1 MNVLSQENPDES
13 LECSAGGYVM
23 KTVSSGRY
31 RRRLCVRGITPV
43 VINRA
48 QKLACGV
55 IVKPP
60 PTFVN
65 DEERRIRLWG
75 AFHEPMD
82 DQPFELVG
90 ILTAPAV
97 RSLSDLNLLD
107 QTSIKPK
114 EMSTYL
120 SEDIL
125 EIRVRNISDGGNP
138 S

>member
-1 MNVLSQENPDES
+1 
-13 LECSAGGYVM
+13 
-23 KTVSSGRY
+23 
-31 RRRLCVRGITPV
+31 
-43 VINRA
+43 
-48 QKLACGV
+48 
-55 IVKPP
+55 
-60 PTFVN
+60 
-65 DEERRIRLWG
+65 
-75 AFHEPMD
+75 MD

-90 ILTAPAV
+90 ILTAPTV

-107 QTSIKPK
+107 QTSIKLK

>member
-1 MNVLSQENPDES
+1 MNALSRESPDES
-13 LECSAGGYVM
+13 LECSTGGYVT

-43 VINRA
+43 VIDRA

-55 IVKPP
+55 VVKLP
-60 PTFVN
+60 PTFVS
-65 DEERRIRLWG
+65 DGERRIWLRG

-125 EIRVRNISDGGNP
+125 EIHVRNISDGGNP